1 MGRERRITPREIY
14 SGGQYERDYLGQADV
29 QSQEFLKEFNKR
41 KQPSEKPGIKYWM
54 NYRDS
59 MELAKK
65 FQPIDKGDPEKNRV
79 DPANPRAPLLR
90 DIKEALIEQMD
101 LTDEQADQL
110 KLYTAVDTPLDYLH
124 GTDAFVEYRGKIV
137 SIDITKKASSAGKKA
152 DVVITGELPSPDDP
166 TTENEYLKRVDDIA
180 ASVRAVIKLKRKP
193 ARPKIQKLYK
203 EDRPAA

>member
-14 SGGQYERDYLGQADV
+14 SGGQYERDYLGQADIR
-29 QSQEFLKEFNKR
+29 SQEFLREFDR
-41 KQPSEKPGIKYWM
+41 CKQPSEKPGFNYWM

-65 FQPIDKGDPEKNRV
+65 FQPIDKSDPEKKRV

-90 DIKEALIEQMD
+90 DIKEALIDQMD
-101 LTDEQADQL
+101 LSDKEADEL

-124 GTDAFVEYRGKIV
+124 GTDAFIEYKGIVV
-137 SIDITKKASSAGKKA
+137 SIDITKKMSGTGKKA
-152 DVVITGELPSPDDP
+152 DVIITEELPAPDDP
-166 TTENEYLKRVDDIA
+166 DTEDEYLARVDDIA
-180 ASVRAVIKLKRKP
+180 ASVKSAFKLKGKLG
-193 ARPKIQKLYK
+193 RPKIQKLYK